1 VPKGE
6 RYRIEAPPE
15 DELTLRMW
23 AASRKAER
31 RLCER
36 AQVILLSAEGK
47 PLTAISA
54 ATGLSLQAASKWRR
68 RYLEAGLGGLADLP
82 RSGRPAHIGPEAR
95 LAVLALASSKPPDGS
110 TRWST
115 RRLAEQT
122 GLGPTSVHRI
132 LNEGR
137 LKPQRTRY
145 WCGRSPDPEFEAKQA
160 AVLGLYL
167 DPPSNALVL
176 CVDEKR
182 QIQALDRPQ
191 PELPMRSGAPR
202 RLTATYKRHG
212 ATCLLGRPGGAL
224 GRGLGGAAW
233 TQATRRPSCAPQ
245 VTSTAPTLGR
255 SCT

>member
-1 VPKGE
+1 MSQKDGIEWAHETASRRCAVPKGE

-15 DELTLRMW
+15 DELTLRVW

-47 PLTAISA
+47 ALTAIST
-54 ATGLSLQAASKWRR
+54 ATGLSPQAASKWRR
-68 RYLEAGLGGLADLP
+68 RYLEAGLDGLADLP
-82 RSGRPAHIGPEAR
+82 RSGRPARIGPQAR
-95 LAVLALASSKPPDGS
+95 LAVLALASGKPPHGS

-145 WCGRSPDPEFEAKQA
+145 WGGRSPDPEFEAKQA

-167 DPPSNALVL
+167 DPVSYTHLRAHETRHDLVCRL
-176 CVDEKR
+176 LLEK
-182 QIQALDRPQ
+182 
-191 PELPMRSGAPR
+191 
-202 RLTATYKRHG
+202 KK
-212 ATCLLGRPGGAL
+212 
-224 GRGLGGAAW
+224 
-233 TQATRRPSCAPQ
+233 
-245 VTSTAPTLGR
+245 
-255 SCT
+255 